1 MLPYIFISYKA
12 EEFSEAKW
20 VKDRL
25 EASGIPCWMAPA
37 SIPGGSNYAMQI
49 PRAIKECKAFVLIL
63 SQKAQ
68 QSKWVPRELD
78 QAINAGKVILPFCI
92 DNSPLR
98 EDFAFYLSNVQRYE
112 AWQDREGGLWAMI
125 SIIRY
130 ITGARHSTGK
140 DRQPGQPGFHQ
151 RQPEDRFCRRMRV
164 SFGGGAPPDPD
175 RV

>member
-20 VKDRL
+20 VKDQL

-112 AWQDREGGLWAMI
+112 AWQDREGALWAMI

-140 DRQPGQPGFHQ
+140 DRQPGQPASPS
-151 RQPEDRFCRRMRV
+151 QPGKNVQSGRHKPSTRSDSPV
-164 SFGGGAPPDPD
+164 Q
-175 RV
+175 